1 MHHNATTTSKQFAC
15 LPFNTLLYYTMVFDR
30 VVMIPND
37 GSAKDDKQVL
47 LLPLPFLARLES
59 NAIYIQYTTVQCCV
73 LLYTQAERRLLS
85 KSMLDPWLRSY
96 MLRYPEPWVASV
108 TSYSNFDFYILNFI
122 GKYYQG
128 SFYSYSCVIEVEY
141 KYCNRYV
148 NQKSLT
154 WTPPL
159 VVPTNFSGRDF
170 DSIFFILVNNIFVLF
185 STCFRGHTHFYM
197 AKYKFVFILF
207 LIIMAYKKFN

>member
-1 MHHNATTTSKQFAC
+1 MHCPLCHC
-15 LPFNTLLYYTMVFDR
+15 LMKTWQISSPPCFEDSLR
-30 VVMIPND
+30 VVMRLRHLHCFVRFCDRSSFEELRTLFFLKNQC
-37 GSAKDDKQVL
+37 GAWL
-47 LLPLPFLARLES
+47 LILYILA
-59 NAIYIQYTTVQCCV
+59 A
-73 LLYTQAERRLLS
+73 
-85 KSMLDPWLRSY
+85 MLHPWLRSY

-148 NQKSLT
+148 NQKSFT

-170 DSIFFILVNNIFVLF
+170 DSIFSF
-185 STCFRGHTHFYM
+185 
-197 AKYKFVFILF
+197 
-207 LIIMAYKKFN
+207 